1 MDAVIASPIAAAA
14 GGSFLIESR
23 TPDEIFT
30 PEDLSEEQRQIAA
43 TAELFAREEILPHA
57 AAIEAKEPGALT
69 AVLRKIAE
77 LGFTAL
83 DIPEEFGGLGMDKV
97 SSTLITDHISVLA
110 SFSTAFG
117 AHIGIAT
124 LPLVWYGTEEQK
136 QRYLPKL
143 ATCEWI
149 GAYGLSEASSGS
161 DAMNIRTRAV
171 LSSDGAHYILNG
183 EKQWLTNCG
192 IADLYTVFAKIDGE
206 KFSAFLIERATPGL
220 TVGAE
225 EHKLGI
231 HGSSTCPLVL
241 QDCKI
246 PAGNLLGEAGKGHHI
261 AFNVLN
267 VGRFKLGVAC
277 IGGARHAL
285 AQMIRYA
292 KERKAFGKP
301 IAEFGLIQRKISSA
315 AAQLYAAESMAY
327 RLAGLIDARLD
338 TARLDSA
345 RAEQTGGP
353 SGQSIDV
360 PRKIEEYAVECS
372 ILKVYGSEM
381 LTLVADELI
390 ATMGGYGYVEEYP
403 AERTYR
409 DARINRIFEGTN
421 EINRLIITGWMM
433 KRAMSGKLPLLGAI
447 KRVMDEVMEPPAFG
461 GDSDAG
467 QPLAHETAV
476 LAAVKKMALFAA
488 GVASQRFMTALEE
501 QQEIMADLADM
512 ISQVFALE
520 SALVRAQKIASAG
533 RGSAEVAAAMTGL
546 LAEESMALAEQAAR
560 RVLAASSEGDALDHA
575 VGDSAAPGAI
585 DAVRCGHVEPR
596 RGSQVHRAGT
606 LSFLKDE
613 LPVLMQPAPSDSK
626 TIRVLLAEAES
637 SLAEG
642 PHAERARRD
651 AETLLLHAIREDVPD
666 ANLAWLI
673 AHDNE
678 TLPAHARHGFSRVGR
693 TPPCRRAHSIHYGRG

>member
-1 MDAVIASPIAAAA
+1 MDAVTATPIAAAA

-43 TAELFAREEILPHA
+43 TAELFAREEILPRA
-57 AAIEAKEPGALT
+57 AAIEAKEPGALP
-69 AVLRKIAE
+69 AVLRKAAE

-83 DIPEEFGGLGMDKV
+83 DVPEEYGGLGMDKV

-171 LSSDGAHYILNG
+171 LSADGAHYILNG

-206 KFSAFLIERATPGL
+206 KFSAFLIERTTPGL

-231 HGSSTCPLVL
+231 RGSSTCPLVL
-241 QDCKI
+241 QDCRI

-292 KERKAFGKP
+292 KERRAFGKS

-327 RLAGLIDARLD
+327 RTAGLIDARLD
-338 TARLDSA
+338 GA
-345 RAEQTGGP
+345 RAEQIGGP
-353 SGQSIDV
+353 SGPGIDV
-360 PRKIEEYAVECS
+360 PRRPDIPKSIEEYAVECS

-447 KRVMDEVMEPPAFG
+447 KRVMDEVMEPPVFG
-461 GDSDAG
+461 ADADAG
-467 QPLAHETAV
+467 QPLAHEAAV

-488 GVASQRFMTALEE
+488 GVASQRFMTGLEE

-520 SALVRAQKIASAG
+520 SALVRAQKIARAG
-533 RGSAEVAAAMTGL
+533 RGSAEVAAGMTGL

-560 RVLAASSEGDALDHA
+560 RVLAASSEGDALTTQL
-575 VGDSAAPGAI
+575 AI
-585 DAVRCGHVEPR
+585 LR
-596 RGSQVHRAGT
+596 RLARSTPADVVT
-606 LSFLKDE
+606 LSRS
-613 LPVLMQPAPSDSK
+613 V
-626 TIRVLLAEAES
+626 
-637 SLAEG
+637 
-642 PHAERARRD
+642 ARRCI
-651 AETLLLHAIREDVPD
+651 ELERYP
-666 ANLAWLI
+666 
-673 AHDNE
+673 
-678 TLPAHARHGFSRVGR
+678 F
-693 TPPCRRAHSIHYGRG
+693 

>member
-1 MDAVIASPIAAAA
+1 MDAVTASPIAAAA
-14 GGSFLIESR
+14 GGSFLVESR
-23 TPDEIFT
+23 TPVEIFT
-30 PEDLSEEQRQIAA
+30 PEDLNEEQGQIAA
-43 TAELFAREEILPHA
+43 TAEQFAREEILPRV
-57 AAIEAKEPGALT
+57 AAIEAKEPGAML
-69 AVLRKIAE
+69 AVLRKASE
-77 LGFTAL
+77 LGFTAI
-83 DIPEEFGGLGMDKV
+83 DIPEEYGGLGMDKV

-143 ATCEWI
+143 AICEWI

-171 LSSDGAHYILNG
+171 LSPDGAHYILNG

-206 KFSAFLIERATPGL
+206 KFSAFLIERGTPGL

-327 RLAGLIDARLD
+327 RTAGLIDAKLD
-338 TARLDSA
+338 GAQTEQGARPL
-345 RAEQTGGP
+345 
-353 SGQSIDV
+353 GQGLDV
-360 PRKIEEYAVECS
+360 PRRPEIPKSIEEYAVECS

-433 KRAMSGKLPLLGAI
+433 KRAMTGKLPLLGAI

-461 GDSDAG
+461 SDADAG
-467 QPLAHETAV
+467 QPMAHETAV
-476 LAAVKKMALFAA
+476 LAVVKKMALFAA

-520 SALVRAQKIASAG
+520 SALVRAQKIARAG
-533 RGSAEVAAAMTGL
+533 RSSAEVAAAMTGL
-546 LAEESMALAEQAAR
+546 LAEESMALSEQAAR
-560 RVLAASSEGDALDHA
+560 RVLAAASEGDALTTQL
-575 VGDSAAPGAI
+575 AI
-585 DAVRCGHVEPR
+585 LR
-596 RGSQVHRAGT
+596 RLARSTPADMVALSRTVARQCIT
-606 LSFLKDE
+606 LE
-613 LPVLMQPAPSDSK
+613 RYPV
-626 TIRVLLAEAES
+626 
-637 SLAEG
+637 
-642 PHAERARRD
+642 
-651 AETLLLHAIREDVPD
+651 
-666 ANLAWLI
+666 
-673 AHDNE
+673 
-678 TLPAHARHGFSRVGR
+678 
-693 TPPCRRAHSIHYGRG
+693 

>member
-1 MDAVIASPIAAAA
+1 MDAVTASPIAAAT
-14 GGSFLIESR
+14 GGSFLVESR

-30 PEDLSEEQRQIAA
+30 PEDLNQEQRQIAA
-43 TAELFAREEILPHA
+43 TVERFAREEILPRVA
-57 AAIEAKEPGALT
+57 VIEAKEPGAM
-69 AVLRKIAE
+69 AAALRKAAE
-77 LGFTAL
+77 LGFTAVEV
-83 DIPEEFGGLGMDKV
+83 PEEYGGLGMDKV

-117 AHIGIAT
+117 AHVGIAT

-171 LSSDGAHYILNG
+171 LSPDGAHYILNG
-183 EKQWLTNCG
+183 EKQWITNCG

-206 KFSAFLIERATPGL
+206 KFSAFLIERSTPGL

-285 AQMIRYA
+285 AQTIRYA
-292 KERKAFGKP
+292 KERRAFGKS

-327 RLAGLIDARLD
+327 RTAGLIEAKLDAAH
-338 TARLDSA
+338 TAQAS
-345 RAEQTGGP
+345 GP
-353 SGQSIDV
+353 SGQGVDV
-360 PRKIEEYAVECS
+360 PRQPDIPKSIEEYAVECS

-433 KRAMSGKLPLLGAI
+433 KRAMSGKLPLLAAI
-447 KRVMDEVMEPPAFG
+447 KRVMDEVMEAPAFG
-461 GDSDAG
+461 GDADMG
-467 QPLAHETAV
+467 QPLAHEAAV
-476 LAAVKKMALFAA
+476 LTAVKKMALFAA

-520 SALVRAQKIASAG
+520 SALVRAQKIARTG
-533 RGSAEVAAAMTGL
+533 RSTGGVAAAMTGL

-560 RVLAASSEGDALDHA
+560 RVLAATSEGDALTTQL
-575 VGDSAAPGAI
+575 AI
-585 DAVRCGHVEPR
+585 LR
-596 RGSQVHRAGT
+596 RLARSTPADVVK
-606 LSFLKDE
+606 LSRS
-613 LPVLMQPAPSDSK
+613 VARQC
-626 TIRVLLAEAES
+626 IEAERY
-637 SLAEG
+637 
-642 PHAERARRD
+642 P
-651 AETLLLHAIREDVPD
+651 
-666 ANLAWLI
+666 
-673 AHDNE
+673 
-678 TLPAHARHGFSRVGR
+678 F
-693 TPPCRRAHSIHYGRG
+693 